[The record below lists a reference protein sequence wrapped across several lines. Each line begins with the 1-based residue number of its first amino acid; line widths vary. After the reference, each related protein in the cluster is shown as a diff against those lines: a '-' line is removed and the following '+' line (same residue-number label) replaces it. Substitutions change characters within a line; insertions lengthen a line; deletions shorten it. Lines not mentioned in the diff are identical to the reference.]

1 VSAHESASERGRVG
15 VGAADT
21 GRVAGRRGSGRD
33 GVRVQV
39 DSGTAELRPDPDR
52 RRGWTLLLDG
62 TPQSHVD
69 LDDPTHLEFDYVR
82 RLGHVVDLAAPPR
95 RPLHALHLGG
105 GAFTLARYVA
115 ATRPRS
121 GQQVVEVDG
130 ALVELVRR
138 ELPPERAWRLRVRT
152 GDARDVV
159 GRLPDGAFD
168 LVVLDVFAGARTPAH
183 LASTEFLRAVAEVMD
198 PSATYAANV
207 TDGGALAF
215 ARAQVATLQAVF
227 PHTCLVADPA
237 VLRGRRFG
245 NLLLV
250 AARRPLPLEEL
261 AARAAGDRFPGR
273 LLRDRELERFR
284 GDAHPVAD
292 GAAVASPPPPD
303 GTFRAR

>member
-1 VSAHESASERGRVG
+1 MTSP
-15 VGAADT
+15 AADT
-21 GRVAGRRGSGRD
+21 GLVAGRRGSGRD
-33 GVRVQV
+33 GVRAQV
-39 DSGTAELRPDPDR
+39 ASGPVELRPDRDR

-69 LDDPTHLEFDYVR
+69 LDDPTHLEFDYIR

-95 RPLHALHLGG
+95 QPLRVLHLGG

-121 GQQVVEVDG
+121 SQQIVELDG
-130 ALVELVRR
+130 ALVEFVRR
-138 ELPPERAWRLRVRT
+138 ELPLDRSCRVRVRT

-168 LVVLDVFAGARTPAH
+168 LVVMDVFAGARTPAH
-183 LASTEFLRAVAEVMD
+183 LASTEFLEAVADVTGPAAM
-198 PSATYAANV
+198 YAANL

-215 ARAQVATLQAVF
+215 ARGQVATLQAVF

-245 NLLLV
+245 NLLFV
-250 AARRPLPLEEL
+250 GGRNPLPVDLL
-261 AARAAGDRFPGR
+261 TARAAGDRSSGR
-273 LLRDRELERFR
+273 LLHGPELDRFR
-284 GDAHPVAD
+284 AGARPVHDAT
-292 GAAVASPPPPD
+292 AAASPRPPD
-303 GTFRAR
+303 RTFAPD

>member
-1 VSAHESASERGRVG
+1 VRAP
-15 VGAADT
+15 
-21 GRVAGRRGSGRD
+21 VA
-33 GVRVQV
+33 
-39 DSGTAELRPDPDR
+39 SGTAELRPDRDR

-62 TPQSHVD
+62 APQSHVD
-69 LDDPTHLEFDYVR
+69 LDDPTHLEFDYIR

-95 RPLHALHLGG
+95 RPLRVLHLGG

-121 GQQVVEVDG
+121 GQQVVELDG

-138 ELPPERAWRLRVRT
+138 ELPLDRSCRVRVRT
-152 GDARDVV
+152 GDAREVV

-183 LASTEFLRAVAEVMD
+183 LASTEFLEAVAEVMA
-198 PSATYAANV
+198 PAATYAVNL

-215 ARAQVATLQAVF
+215 ARGQVATLQVVF
-227 PHTCLVADPA
+227 PHTCLVAEPA

-250 AARRPLPLEEL
+250 GGRAPLPADLL
-261 AARAAGDRFPGR
+261 AARAAGDRSPGR
-273 LLRDRELERFR
+273 LLHGPELGRFR
-284 GDAHPVAD
+284 GGARPVHDAT
-292 GAAVASPPPPD
+292 AAASPLPPD
-303 GTFRAR
+303 GTFA

>member
-1 VSAHESASERGRVG
+1 VR
-15 VGAADT
+15 AADT
-21 GRVAGRRGSGRD
+21 GWVAGRRGSARD
-33 GVRVQV
+33 GVRAQV
-39 DSGTAELRPDPDR
+39 ASGTAELRPDRDR

-69 LDDPTHLEFDYVR
+69 LDDPTHLEFGYLR
-82 RLGHVVDLAAPPR
+82 RLGHVVDLAAAPR
-95 RPLHALHLGG
+95 RPLRVLHLGG

-130 ALVELVRR
+130 ALVEFVRR

-159 GRLPDGAFD
+159 SRLPDGAFD
-168 LVVLDVFAGARTPAH
+168 LVVLDVFSGARTPAH
-183 LASTEFLRAVAEVMD
+183 LASTEFLRAVADVMD
-198 PSATYAANV
+198 PAATYAANV

-215 ARAQVATLQAVF
+215 ARAQVATLQSVF

-250 AARRPLPLEEL
+250 GGGHPLPLDRL
-261 AARAAGDRFPGR
+261 AARAAGDRSSGR
-273 LLRDRELERFR
+273 LLHGPELDRFR
-284 GDAHPVAD
+284 AGARPVRDAD
-292 GAAVASPPPPD
+292 AVASPMPPD
-303 GTFRAR
+303 GTFAAGMD